1 MPLLENPRDLLE
13 EVNEVELLK
22 AIDWSWL
29 VFQKEEIAPH
39 WQKLQDLEN
48 PVLVIPNEVQEERT
62 TELMM
67 RAADELCIG
76 KTRWLYQR
84 FFEEQALWL
93 KMSSRDDLA
102 RSAWLVAQHLRSP
115 GRVADN
121 PAVTQMVSLS
131 MHQHWPKDFEEKQA
145 KAEPFHR
152 TESGLIVP
160 A

>member
-1 MPLLENPRDLLE
+1 MPPLETPGDHLE
-13 EVNEVELLK
+13 EVDEVELLK

-29 VFQKEEIAPH
+29 VFPKEETTPY

-48 PVLVIPNEVQEERT
+48 PVLVIPKEVQEERT
-62 TELMM
+62 TELMKK
-67 RAADELCIG
+67 AADELCMG
-76 KTRWLYQR
+76 KTKWLYQR

-93 KMSSRDDLA
+93 KKSSKDELA
-102 RSAWLVAQHLRSP
+102 WSAWVAAQHLASS
-115 GRVADN
+115 ASASDN

-131 MHQHWPKDFEEKQA
+131 MHQHWPKDFEEKEA
-145 KAEPFHR
+145 KAEPFYR